1 MADLQGRVGFGSP
14 LNAFSISE
22 ADDLHIPQTGENP
35 RWIIHS
41 E

>member
-1 MADLQGRVGFGSP
+1 MADLKGRVGFGSP
-14 LNAFSISE
+14 LNAFSISQ
-22 ADDLHIPQTGENP
+22 ADDLRITQTGENP